1 MNDTFNVCLQS
12 LSEDVSR
19 QKEREKE
26 LQQRYHT
33 LKTKQQMVNEGLL

>member
-1 MNDTFNVCLQS
+1 MQS

-33 LKTKQQMVNEGLL
+33 LKTKQQMANEGLL